1 MECVDKKYTIFEVK
15 NTSNEINRLDIAE
28 SKINYLAD
36 TATESK
42 QNESRWEKILQN
54 EQDQ

>member
-1 MECVDKKYTIFEVK
+1 VECVDKKYTIFEVK

-42 QNESRWEKILQN
+42 QNESR
-54 EQDQ
+54 